1 MEIENKK
8 QWHPVFCAAMEL
20 EFREDKDILEYDR
33 EHNLSKKPLQIDL
46 LVIKKEPNRKLK
58 NEIGDFFLGHNIIEY
73 KSPGDDLNLDTF
85 YKVLGYTC
93 LYKYET
99 GSIDEVLDTDIT
111 ISLLREDK
119 PRKLLKQLSQK
130 YKVEEKAPGIYRID
144 KMLFPLQILVTK
156 ELDSNLHTWLRS
168 LTRTM
173 KYEEA
178 ENLLHSYD
186 GLKNTRDRLN
196 GNVVV
201 DFVSNVNETLFMQ
214 ILKED
219 ERMTE
224 ALKELIEPD
233 LKKLRLV
240 INDKDAIIADKDAI
254 IANRDTIIA
263 DKDAI
268 IADRDTIIADKDTEI
283 AMLKQQLLEVNHSN

>member
-20 EFREDKDILEYDR
+20 EFREDRDILEYDR

-58 NEIGDFFLGHNIIEY
+58 NEIGDFFLEHNIIEY

-85 YKVLGYTC
+85 YKVLGYAC

-99 GSIDEVLDTDIT
+99 GSVDEVLDTDIT

-214 ILKED
+214 ILKEN
-219 ERMTE
+219 EHMTE

-263 DKDAI
+263 DKDI
-268 IADRDTIIADKDTEI
+268 EI
-283 AMLKQQLLEVNHSN
+283 AMLKQQLLEANHSD

>member
-46 LVIKKEPNRKLK
+46 LVVKKEPSRKLK

-85 YKVLGYTC
+85 YKVVGYAC

-99 GSIDEVLDTDIT
+99 GNVDEVLDTDIT

-119 PRKLLKQLSQK
+119 PKKLLKQLSQK
-130 YKVEEKAPGIYRID
+130 YKVTKNAPGIYHID

-156 ELDSNLHTWLRS
+156 ELDFHLHTWLRS
-168 LTRTM
+168 LTRSM
-173 KYEEA
+173 EYEGA
-178 ENLLHSYD
+178 ENLLNNYD
-186 GLKNTRDRLN
+186 KLENAEDRRN
-196 GNVVV
+196 ANVVV
-201 DFVSNVNETLFMQ
+201 DFVSNVNEELFMQ
-214 ILKED
+214 ILRED
-219 ERMTE
+219 EHMTE

-233 LKKLRLV
+233 LVKLRLV
-240 INDKDAIIADKDAI
+240 IHDKDAIIADKDAE
-254 IANRDTIIA
+254 IA
-263 DKDAI
+263 DKDA
-268 IADRDTIIADKDTEI
+268 EI
-283 AMLKQQLLEVNHSN
+283 AILKQKLVEVNH